1 MPSAVKAIYWDSDCF
16 LSYVDAVP
24 DRIAAL
30 ETLLTSSARG
40 ETRLYTSAIS
50 QVEVA
55 FGSSERERQ
64 ALDPNV
70 ERQIDS
76 LWADPEVVAVVDY
89 HSFIGEIAKGMI
101 RDAVARGWS
110 LKPVDAIQL
119 ATTQW
124 LRSEGVAINEF
135 HTYDRRLFKYADIC
149 GFQILEPYIEQPGLF

>member
-1 MPSAVKAIYWDSDCF
+1 MPSAAKAIYWDSNCF
-16 LSYVDAVP
+16 LSYVDAAP
-24 DRIAAL
+24 DRIDAL
-30 ETLLTSSARG
+30 ETLLASSAGG
-40 ETRLYTSAIS
+40 ETWLYTSAIS

-55 FGSSERERQ
+55 FGASERKRQ

-70 ERQIDS
+70 ERQINS

-119 ATTQW
+119 ATAQW

-135 HTYDRRLFKYADIC
+135 HTYDRNLFRFADIC
-149 GFQILEPYIEQPGLF
+149 GFRILEPYIEQPNLL